1 MCCDNNKNIRQ
12 KAVALIRRLREV
24 NEKEVY
30 NESRED
36 TDTDGD
42 NDDTNIP
49 VDEYLIEYTDDDTDS
64 EEVEENF
71 EVELDRNVR
80 KVIVPKL
87 QW

>member
-12 KAVALIRRLREV
+12 KVVALIRRLREV

-30 NESRED
+30 NEGRED

-71 EVELDRNVR
+71 EIELDRNVR